1 MNLNVHME
9 NESHSCTTSEYVC
22 PSFSLVESGVDKE
35 TELSYFATAAIP
47 LSLKRDGQGRSERI
61 QMEAEGSMWLSTRL
75 RPKASFII
83 QHGVRQLV
91 IIWTKVIG
99 FKSRQTGFDC
109 PQLIPK
115 KPFCNKN
122 NNYLLVGVFNP
133 FRCKVIIDMY
143 ILLPLVNC
151 FGFIFVYLFTPHFLL
166 FSYYLN
172 DYLYI

>member
-1 MNLNVHME
+1 MDTW
-9 NESHSCTTSEYVC
+9 SCSTCEYIC
-22 PSFSLVESGVDKE
+22 SSFSLVESGVDKE
-35 TELSYFATAAIP
+35 TELPCFATVAIR
-47 LSLKRDGQGRSERI
+47 LSSKRAGKGRSGRI
-61 QMEAEGSMWLSTRL
+61 QIETEGSMWRRTRL

-109 PQLIPK
+109 PQLLCK
-115 KPFCNKN
+115 KPFCNKK
-122 NNYLLVGVFNP
+122 NYLLVGVFNP
-133 FRCKVIIDMY
+133 FRCKVIIGMY
-143 ILLPLVNC
+143 ILLPLVNG
-151 FGFIFVYLFTPHFLL
+151 FGFIFEYMFTPPFLL